1 MIEHYLNGVRVYPSV
16 EDDIQITAE
25 NPMLTDTG
33 SYSLEVKYPL
43 SIFENRDFFG
53 ALNRTDVTKKYT
65 TWNVEVKNLEQV
77 ILQGTATLIKA
88 TESEVSVQYLAGNSQ
103 VNFWNKAED
112 TYIDE
117 YDFNTMENGQ
127 DRVEGWRQ
135 SIALLYDLCE
145 NYNNFTYGNSQNGG
159 KNRVHKGIHLFWRN
173 DNPHQVSRP
182 FVGKEGEFVFC
193 NVYDEDYNWSA
204 ETSSPAPIRVGNGTL
219 WENDIKKRRQIGG
232 TVIIDIFSGTG
243 FYLSCI
249 QPHLLWVIKQVIAK
263 RGYTIER
270 NDIETLDYMQD
281 MYIAS
286 ARQTLKIADALPH
299 WTIKDFFEQVQ
310 NFFNCT
316 LVFNEEKRTCSI
328 IFNNGMT
335 NAEEV
340 ELEKVVDEHEESI
353 AKEEKGKD
361 NIISSNIRYKDIGKE
376 DAIRCDDSTRKKYDT
391 VWGDSYN
398 ELKAKAQADS
408 EGKWKIYK
416 NTQYKGL
423 SYGYTTEGELLVID
437 YLCPLERGSQN
448 YIDLK
453 IVPARTAEKYYST
466 GVPNRKD
473 EGFSHY
479 GQKQNV
485 LTMSNNWGGYEC
497 EEGDLVKVVLGQ
509 AEGKQK
515 KDKEDFLP
523 VFFYNGH
530 KYGEGCRI
538 YEDPKET
545 QKTIDIKNDNSGIAI
560 PVGDPYTGKYWHNV
574 GNTNYRKNFCM
585 ALVPGHL
592 ATYHG
597 KVFNNMPKLNTEN
610 VLKEEFIYYSVPN
623 PRAVYIIKGKRY
635 LAQKI
640 EYKIDK
646 EGINPLMTGYFVEIL
661 EG

>member
-53 ALNRTDVTKKYT
+53 ALNRTDVTKKHT
-65 TWNVEVKNLEQV
+65 TWDVEMKSLEQV

-117 YDFNTMENGQ
+117 YDFNTMEDGQ
-127 DRVEGWRQ
+127 DRVEAWRQ
-135 SIALLYDLCE
+135 YTAQAWTISEI
-145 NYNNFTYGNSQNGG
+145 YNKFVYGNNSNGG
-159 KNRVHKGIHLFWRN
+159 QNRVHKGIHLFWERTS
-173 DNPHQVSRP
+173 PYITQLP
-182 FVGKEGEFVFC
+182 FIGKEGEFVFC
-193 NVYDEDYNWSA
+193 NVYDEDYNW
-204 ETSSPAPIRVGNGTL
+204 TAPTYAVDPIKVGNGTL
-219 WENDIKKRRQIGG
+219 WEFNIKKRSQIGG
-232 TVIIDIFSGTG
+232 MVYIEEKQGYG

-249 QPHLLWVIKQVIAK
+249 QPHLLWVIKQIIFK

-270 NDIETLDYMQD
+270 NDIEGLDYVRYL
-281 MYIAS
+281 YIAS

-299 WTIKDFFEQVQ
+299 WTIKEFFEQVQ

-328 IFNNGMT
+328 IFNNQMT
-335 NAEEV
+335 NSEEIT
-340 ELEKVVDEHEESI
+340 LEKVVDEHEEEI
-353 AKEEKGKD
+353 AKEENSKD

-376 DAIRCDDSTRKKYDT
+376 DVIRCDDSTRKKYDT
-391 VWGDSYN
+391 VWGNSYD
-398 ELKAKAQADS
+398 ELRAKAQADS
-408 EGKWKIYK
+408 EGRWKFYK
-416 NTQYKGL
+416 NTSYKGL
-423 SYGYTTEGELLVID
+423 TYGYTTEGELLAID
-437 YLCPLERGSQN
+437 YLCPLERGSNN
-448 YIDLK
+448 YLDLK
-453 IVPARTAEKYYST
+453 IVPAKTDIKYYST
-466 GVPNRKD
+466 GYGGGQDNN
-473 EGFSHY
+473 GYYFY
-479 GQKQNV
+479 GQKQTV

-497 EEGDLVKVVLGQ
+497 ENGDLVKALWGQ
-509 AEGKQK
+509 VEGKQK

-523 VFFYNGH
+523 VFLYNGH
-530 KYGEGCRI
+530 KPGKGCRI
-538 YEDPKET
+538 YYDRDMSQPT
-545 QKTIDIKNDNSGIAI
+545 GIIEGNGGLSI
-560 PVGDPYTGKYWHNV
+560 PVGDPYISYFWKNV
-574 GNTNYRKNFCM
+574 EGSNYRKKFCM

-592 ATYHG
+592 DIYHG
-597 KVFNNMPKLNTEN
+597 KVFDNMPKLNMED

>member
-43 SIFENRDFFG
+43 SIFENREFFG
-53 ALNRTDVTKKYT
+53 AMNRTDITKKHT
-65 TWNVEVKNLEQV
+65 TWDIEMKNMEQV
-77 ILQGTATLIKA
+77 ILEGTATLIKA

-103 VNFWNKAED
+103 VNFWNKAEE

-127 DRVEGWRQ
+127 DRVEVWRQ
-135 SIALLYDLCE
+135 SIEPIYDVCNYYE
-145 NYNNFTYGNSQNGG
+145 NHYIATNDNGTT
-159 KNRVHKGIHLFWRN
+159 NHVLKGIHLFWRST
-173 DNPHQVSRP
+173 NPNQVPRP
-182 FVGKEGEFVFC
+182 FVGKKGEFVFC
-193 NVYDEDYNWSA
+193 NVYDEDYEWRA
-204 ETSSPAPIRVGNGTL
+204 DTSSPNRIRVGNGTL
-219 WENDIKKRRQIGG
+219 WETIDNNPRQINGENNI
-232 TVIIDIFSGTG
+232 VIYEGTG

-270 NDIETLDYMQD
+270 NDIEGLDYMQY

-299 WTIKDFFEQVQ
+299 WTIKEFFEQVQ

-328 IFNNGMT
+328 IFNNQMT
-335 NAEEV
+335 NSEEIS
-340 ELEKVVDEHEESI
+340 LEKMVDEHEEEI
-353 AKEEKGKD
+353 AKEEKSKD
-361 NIISSNIRYKDIGKE
+361 DIISSNIRYKDIGKE
-376 DAIRCDDSTRKKYDT
+376 DAVRCDDSTRKKYDT
-391 VWGDSYN
+391 VWGDSQN
-398 ELKAKAQADS
+398 DLLAKAQADS
-408 EGKWKIYK
+408 EGQWKFYK
-416 NTQYKGL
+416 LTHSKGF
-423 SYGYTTEGELLVID
+423 SYGYNKRELLVID
-437 YLCPLERGSQN
+437 YLCPLERGSKK
-448 YIDLK
+448 YLDLK
-453 IVPARTAEKYYST
+453 IVPARTAQRYYST
-466 GVPNRKD
+466 GTPTYKPM
-473 EGFSHY
+473 GFSHY
-479 GQKQNV
+479 GQRQNV
-485 LTMSNNWGGYEC
+485 LTMTNSWGGYER
-497 EEGDLVKVVLGQ
+497 EDGNLVEVVLGKE
-509 AEGKQK
+509 EGKQK

-530 KYGEGCRI
+530 KYGEGCII
-538 YEDPKET
+538 YEDPKNINT
-545 QKTIDIKNDNSGIAI
+545 TIGIENDNSGIAI

-597 KVFNNMPKLNTEN
+597 QVFDNMPKLNMED